1 MELIVSRKR
10 AENGAN
16 SIVVVAVVVVVV
28 VVVGGGGEGR
38 KKRRQTKS
46 ERKTNEKRDNK
57 NTSTSAHASASTC
70 VLLPL
75 MKTQWNSVK
84 SNRNL
89 STFTGDA
96 GDAKHLRY
104 ERIPADVPL
113 PPSSCGTNLMTGLTV
128 MNEP

>member
-16 SIVVVAVVVVVV
+16 SIVVVVVVV

-75 MKTQWNSVK
+75 MKTQMLEMPN
-84 SNRNL
+84 
-89 STFTGDA
+89 
-96 GDAKHLRY
+96 
-104 ERIPADVPL
+104 I
-113 PPSSCGTNLMTGLTV
+113 CGTKESLPMFPYLLPRVGRT
-128 MNEP
+128 